1 MDIKFRTWP
10 GTPFDLK
17 QNYLP
22 NIKPKSPVGILGQ
35 GYRMKT
41 KSTYIFTLKRE
52 AQKFRTLLCTHD
64 QSTMFCPSFCKK
76 GGKSKRP
83 KREKS
88 ECSQRCLFLCSRC
101 IA

>member
-35 GYRMKT
+35 GY
-41 KSTYIFTLKRE
+41 
-52 AQKFRTLLCTHD
+52 
-64 QSTMFCPSFCKK
+64 
-76 GGKSKRP
+76 
-83 KREKS
+83 
-88 ECSQRCLFLCSRC
+88 
-101 IA
+101 